1 MLKFIKRCI
10 DWALTKYEWL
20 MRLILKG
27 RHVQVNRE
35 KYIRKLVDRF
45 YCDSSVTEQKQLV
58 ERALNGT
65 LPDILDDEQQQKA
78 YCSLRWRY
86 GTIVFL
92 VSFFMTTVPDN
103 MWVVIASCAID
114 LYIFQCMQF
123 RAMQKIMMLY
133 GQHIDL
139 NDNITG
145 GIDTILSVD
154 RSGVMVGKYP
164 LLQKMKSGLGFL
176 AKQLVKKQGPKFVTK
191 MARSVFLVIRR
202 QCIKWF
208 SMVVAK
214 EDVAM
219 AFELLIPITCAIIS
233 GIVSVVVLI
242 PMCNKLQKKI
252 KSGTLHAALQTNQD
266 TNANIEEESV
276 RRS

>member
-1 MLKFIKRCI
+1 MKISFVIPCYKSEKTLPAVVEEIKTTMAELKYDFEIV
-10 DWALTKYEWL
+10 L
-20 MRLILKG
+20 
-27 RHVQVNRE
+27 VN
-35 KYIRKLVDRF
+35 
-45 YCDSSVTEQKQLV
+45 DSS
-58 ERALNGT
+58 
-65 LPDILDDEQQQKA
+65 PDNTF
-78 YCSLRWRY
+78 
-86 GTIVFL
+86 GTIKEL
-92 VSFFMTTVPDN
+92 
-103 MWVVIASCAID
+103 A
-114 LYIFQCMQF
+114 
-123 RAMQKIMMLY
+123 
-133 GQHIDL
+133 GL

-176 AKQLVKKQGPKFVTK
+176 AKQLVKKQSPKFVTK